1 MRILVTGANGF
12 VGRWLVRHL
21 GAAGHQV
28 VCLSGPDQ
36 GAGTARPEGEGISWR
51 PLDLDDP
58 ASVEAGLD
66 PAAEAVVHLAGLASV
81 AESLLDPARAWQ
93 VNALGTVRLLEVLA
107 ARRLRGVGDPV
118 VLLVST
124 GEVYGRSDQPHREE
138 EPPAPVSPYAAS
150 KAAAELAGL
159 EAWRRTGLRVVV
171 ARPFPHTG
179 PGQSPRF
186 VVPALLRRV
195 RAARREGRGEIA
207 AGDLSPVRDF
217 LDVRD
222 VAAAYTL
229 LLERGLPGRTY
240 NVASGAGVRLDDLLG
255 RIAGLLGHPVRP
267 VTDPALVRPADI
279 PVLVGDAGRLRS
291 ETGWRPAHALDDTL
305 RRMLDAETD

>member
-1 MRILVTGANGF
+1 MRVLVTGANGF

-21 GAAGHQV
+21 GAAGHEV
-28 VCLSGPDQ
+28 VGLSGPGQ
-36 GAGTARPEGEGISWR
+36 EAGPARPEGEGISWR
-51 PLDLDDP
+51 SFDLDDP
-58 ASVEAGLD
+58 ASVAAGLD
-66 PAAEAVVHLAGLASV
+66 PGADAVVHLAGVASV
-81 AESLLDPARAWQ
+81 AESLVDPARAWQ

-107 ARRLRGVGDPV
+107 ARRARGVGDPV

-124 GEVYGRSDQPHREE
+124 GEVYGRSDRAHGEDE
-138 EPPAPVSPYAAS
+138 APSPISPYAAS

-159 EAWRRTGLRVVV
+159 ETWRRTGLRVVV

-179 PGQSPRF
+179 PGQSTRF

-195 RAARREGRGEIA
+195 REARREGRGEIA

-222 VAAAYTL
+222 VVAAYTL
-229 LLERGLPGRTY
+229 LLARGRPGRTY
-240 NVASGAGVRLDDLLG
+240 NVASGTGVRLDDLLG
-255 RIAGLLGHPVRP
+255 RIAGLLGHPVRA